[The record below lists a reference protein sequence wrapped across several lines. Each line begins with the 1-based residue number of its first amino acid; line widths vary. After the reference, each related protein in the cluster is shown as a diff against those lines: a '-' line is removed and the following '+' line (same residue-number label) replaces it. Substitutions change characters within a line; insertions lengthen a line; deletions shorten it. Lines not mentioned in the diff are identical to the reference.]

1 MLLQMAHGAS
11 ELPLNGEKTKKKG
24 AGSQYEM
31 FGTKTFSIKLY
42 EYVEHF
48 LYTYFLE
55 F

>member
-11 ELPLNGEKTKKKG
+11 ELPLNGEKKG

-31 FGTKTFSIKLY
+31 YGTNTFSLKLY

-48 LYTYFLE
+48 LNTYFLE
-55 F
+55 L